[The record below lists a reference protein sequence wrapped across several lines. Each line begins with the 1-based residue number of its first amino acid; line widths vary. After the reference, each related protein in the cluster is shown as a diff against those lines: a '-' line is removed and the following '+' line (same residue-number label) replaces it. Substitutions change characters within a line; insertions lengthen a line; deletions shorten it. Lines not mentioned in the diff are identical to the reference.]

1 MAEIG
6 FFFFLPIERLKT
18 SMLCKKIEL
27 MRDFWCKAK
36 IAVDAN
42 DIKIKT
48 KIIINNF
55 FITFKVSSVEDLNK

>member
-1 MAEIG
+1 
-6 FFFFLPIERLKT
+6 
-18 SMLCKKIEL
+18 MLCKKIEL
-27 MRDFWCKAK
+27 MSDFWCKAK

-55 FITFKVSSVEDLNK
+55 FIIFKVRSVEDLNK

>member
-1 MAEIG
+1 M
-6 FFFFLPIERLKT
+6 
-18 SMLCKKIEL
+18 S
-27 MRDFWCKAK
+27 DFWCKAK

-55 FITFKVSSVEDLNK
+55 FITFKVSLVEDLNK

>member
-1 MAEIG
+1 
-6 FFFFLPIERLKT
+6 
-18 SMLCKKIEL
+18 MLCKKIEL

-42 DIKIKT
+42 DIKIK
-48 KIIINNF
+48 IIINNY